1 MNLRFGKSEIIDN
14 TMLFTPNIEDPIN
27 VVNMAKDLG
36 VMIDNKLDFKS
47 QRCKVIKKANN
58 KVSWLLRTFISR
70 EMDIMKTR
78 RQSTNVMDNIV
89 IIK

>member
-27 VVNMAKDLG
+27 VVNVAKDLG

-58 KVSWLLRTFISR
+58 KVSWLL
-70 EMDIMKTR
+70 
-78 RQSTNVMDNIV
+78 
-89 IIK
+89 